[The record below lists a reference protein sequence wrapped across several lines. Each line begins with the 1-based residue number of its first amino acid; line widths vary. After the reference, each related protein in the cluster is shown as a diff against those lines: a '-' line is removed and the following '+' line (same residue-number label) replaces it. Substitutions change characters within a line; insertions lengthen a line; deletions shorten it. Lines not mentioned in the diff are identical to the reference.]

1 MHKMKFIQKIF
12 LYLILGVGA
21 IQAQTSNPTYKVH
34 SHNDYKQSVPFWKAY
49 AAGVH
54 SLEIDVIFKDN
65 TLFVAHETAEI
76 ISKHTIESL
85 YLDPLRTALK
95 NDLQLTHKIQLLIDV
110 KSETYSTL
118 NHLVKILK
126 KYPDL
131 TKNENIQFV
140 ISGGKPQVKDYVDYP
155 DYIQFD
161 HQKLTKI
168 LNQEAWNKV
177 GLISVDYKNYSVWN
191 GKGRMVADD
200 LKRVKKVIETAH
212 NLNKPF
218 RFWGAPDS
226 ESAWKVFTD
235 LKVDFINT
243 DQPFEATKYLKSLS
257 KRVSFNKEKSE
268 VYKPTFAY
276 DQKNKKVEN
285 IILLIGDGNGV
296 SQISAAALANG
307 GDLTL
312 TQLRSVGFLKTQSSD
327 DFTTDSAAGGTAI
340 ATGTKTYNRAIGVGP
355 DGKPVKNIS
364 ELLVEHNYNI
374 GLITT
379 DEITGATPSAFYA
392 HQKDRSHM
400 QQIATDLEKSE
411 ISLFIG
417 GGEKHFLN
425 KQTMPFSIK
434 NTIEEI
440 ANDEEKVG
448 VFTAEGGMPGIKQGR
463 GNFLAKATQRSLS
476 FLKSK
481 KEPFL
486 LMVEGAQIDSY
497 GHFNDTHG
505 IIAEGIDFDK
515 AVTEA
520 IKFADANKNTLVI
533 VTADHET
540 SGFSIPQGNVENHMI
555 EGDFTTHDHT
565 GAMVPLFAYG
575 PQSDKLQGVYENS
588 DLLGKVLEILKVKTN
603 E

>member
-1 MHKMKFIQKIF
+1 MKFIQKIF

-21 IQAQTSNPTYKVH
+21 IQAQTSNLTYKVH
-34 SHNDYKQSVPFWKAY
+34 SHNDYKQTVPFWKAY

-54 SLEIDVIFKDN
+54 SLEIDVILKNN
-65 TLFVAHETAEI
+65 TLFVAHGTAEI
-76 ISKHTIESL
+76 IKKHTIESL
-85 YLDPLRTALK
+85 YLEPLRTALK

-110 KSETYSTL
+110 KSEPYSTL
-118 NHLVKILK
+118 NRLVKTLK
-126 KYPDL
+126 GYPDL
-131 TKNENIQFV
+131 TKNKNIQFV

-161 HQKLTKI
+161 HQKLTKL
-168 LNQEAWNKV
+168 LNKQAWKKV
-177 GLISVDYKNYSVWN
+177 GLISVDYKKYSVWN

-268 VYKPTFAY
+268 VYKPTFTY

-400 QQIATDLEKSE
+400 QQIATDFVKSQ

-417 GGEKHFLN
+417 GGAKYFSN

-440 ANDEEKVG
+440 TTDEERIG

-588 DLLGKVLEILKVKTN
+588 DLLGKILEILKVKTN

>member
-1 MHKMKFIQKIF
+1 MKFIQKIF
-12 LYLILGVGA
+12 LYLMLGVGA
-21 IQAQTSNPTYKVH
+21 IQAQTSNYTYKVH
-34 SHNDYKQSVPFWKAY
+34 SHNDYKQSIPFWKAY

-54 SLEIDVIFKDN
+54 SLEIDVILKNN
-65 TLFVAHETAEI
+65 TLFVAHGTAEI
-76 ISKHTIESL
+76 IKKHTIESL

-110 KSETYSTL
+110 KSEAYSTL
-118 NHLVKILK
+118 NRLVKTLK
-126 KYPDL
+126 GYPDL
-131 TKNENIQFV
+131 TKNNNIQFV

-161 HQKLTKI
+161 HQKLTNI
-168 LNQEAWNKV
+168 LNKEAWGKV
-177 GLISVDYKNYSVWN
+177 GLISVDYKKYSVWN
-191 GKGRMVADD
+191 GKGRMVADELD
-200 LKRVKKVIETAH
+200 KVKKVIETAH

-226 ESAWKVFTD
+226 ESAWKVFTN

-257 KRVSFNKEKSE
+257 KRVSYNKEKSE
-268 VYKPTFAY
+268 VYRPTFAY

-312 TQLRSVGFLKTQSSD
+312 TQLRSIGFLKTQSSD

-340 ATGTKTYNRAIGVGP
+340 ATGTKTYNRAIGVRP

-379 DEITGATPSAFYA
+379 DEITGATPSTFYA

-400 QQIATDLEKSE
+400 QQIATDLVKSQ

-417 GGEKHFLN
+417 GGAKYFSN
-425 KQTMPFSIK
+425 KQTMLFNIK
-434 NTIEEI
+434 NAIEDI
-440 ANDEEKVG
+440 TNDEERVG
-448 VFTAEGGMPGIKQGR
+448 VFAAEGGMPGIKQGR
-463 GNFLAKATQRSLS
+463 GNFLAEATQRSLS

-497 GHFNDTHG
+497 GHFNDTEG

-540 SGFSIPQGNVENHMI
+540 SGFSIPQGDMKNHMI

-588 DLLGKVLEILKVKTN
+588 DLLGKILEVLKIKTN